1 MCAQHCKSLRDKQQ
15 KASRATGITCWLP
28 AECWS
33 LKKVMRAAPH
43 KSVKSNF
50 LKNIPLWEAIG
61 LSPITPMTMYFQ
73 AIGLSPIPEITESER
88 QQTKGVTV
96 QCGCLQ
102 RKAAEEILAWSLF
115 FFDNLKQLSLAARS
129 TLFKKNFFQNNKME
143 ALPAYKNACISPL
156 KASPMHSI
164 IALITPS
171 MVRTWRLRFGPQ
183 CGNKGPGRLLS
194 MNSSRYMYG
203 KVWRARSKD
212 SQDAAHFHKYMYG
225 QVWRAG
231 TDLQDVL
238 SANGSYIQGKASKLM
253 LGPCK
258 NNWDPIRR
266 ADAAG
271 KMFRK
276 KKSVRDLRDPTQWF
290 CSPRLAEACLTVS
303 WPDEPS
309 GPNNVNFLY

>member
-1 MCAQHCKSLRDKQQ
+1 
-15 KASRATGITCWLP
+15 
-28 AECWS
+28 
-33 LKKVMRAAPH
+33 
-43 KSVKSNF
+43 
-50 LKNIPLWEAIG
+50 
-61 LSPITPMTMYFQ
+61 
-73 AIGLSPIPEITESER
+73 
-88 QQTKGVTV
+88 
-96 QCGCLQ
+96 
-102 RKAAEEILAWSLF
+102 
-115 FFDNLKQLSLAARS
+115 
-129 TLFKKNFFQNNKME
+129 ME

-238 SANGSYIQGKASKLM
+238 SANGSYIQGKMCSAPMGATYKAKPPNWCLGHARIIEIQSEGLM
-253 LGPCK
+253 LQGKCSGRK
-258 NNWDPIRR
+258 NQCETPRNDF
-266 ADAAG
+266 AAPDWQRHAWQSAG
-271 KMFRK
+271 LT
-276 KKSVRDLRDPTQWF
+276 SHPDPTMSTF
-290 CSPRLAEACLTVS
+290 YNKNIDV
-303 WPDEPS
+303 
-309 GPNNVNFLY
+309 

>member
-1 MCAQHCKSLRDKQQ
+1 
-15 KASRATGITCWLP
+15 
-28 AECWS
+28 
-33 LKKVMRAAPH
+33 
-43 KSVKSNF
+43 
-50 LKNIPLWEAIG
+50 
-61 LSPITPMTMYFQ
+61 
-73 AIGLSPIPEITESER
+73 
-88 QQTKGVTV
+88 
-96 QCGCLQ
+96 
-102 RKAAEEILAWSLF
+102 
-115 FFDNLKQLSLAARS
+115 
-129 TLFKKNFFQNNKME
+129 ME

-156 KASPMHSI
+156 KASPMHNI

-171 MVRTWRLRFGPQ
+171 MVRTWFRVTNAQVGYSPRW
-183 CGNKGPGRLLS
+183 GNKRPGRLLS

-225 QVWRAG
+225 KVWRAG

-276 KKSVRDLRDPTQWF
+276 KKSVRDPTQWF